1 MLDLSHPKKKLALK
15 MSWQDLA
22 QVSDYNA
29 VMTRLDETLQER
41 EKEQFPHANVV
52 VPLKY
57 VFLSFIG
64 YGILTYPQ
72 NVQRCEERSGP

>member
-1 MLDLSHPKKKLALK
+1 MLALK

-22 QVSDYNA
+22 RVSEYDA
-29 VMTRLDETLQER
+29 VMTRLEETLQER
-41 EKEQFPHANVV
+41 EKEQLPHPNVV

-64 YGILTYPQ
+64 YGVLTYHPQ
-72 NVQRCEERSGP
+72 NVQRCEERSRV